1 VAARRRSSTLGL
13 PRAAALYFRL
23 AGAPAD
29 DAGLR
34 ALLAGFTEWTA
45 LRALA
50 RRDGV
55 SAAVRRRLRATG
67 AAIPGAVADALAR
80 EADVLDF
87 HRLQLERRLGEVLE
101 RLAGAGLRPVLLKGA
116 GLGHTVYRRP
126 LDRPMRD
133 LDLLLPPEEAELAA
147 HLLMEAGWRPE
158 SPAAVPAAYAG
169 HQHLPPLRE
178 PGSGLAVVELHRDLF
193 GAGHPFGLDADGV
206 RDRSRLVRTPLGPV
220 LVPAP
225 ADQLLHAG
233 LHFAWAHELRWGFWQ
248 LAADVAALSR
258 HAPTRGDP
266 ASAGVP
272 WRGLAER
279 ARAARAER
287 GLYWALRLAERLG
300 GAPVPGPVLASLRPS
315 MPASAEE
322 ALLRH
327 YAHQLAPGPGN
338 APSVALTR
346 RLWEVG
352 MRPAAEGHG
361 RSRPWAVGVAARPT
375 GAAPPAAA
383 RLRGQFARLA
393 AWGRYCRLVVTRGDA

>member
-1 VAARRRSSTLGL
+1 MAAHPRASSLGL

-23 AGAPAD
+23 AGAPPD
-29 DAGLR
+29 DAALR

-55 SAAVRRRLRATG
+55 SAAVRRRLRAAG
-67 AAIPGAVADALAR
+67 ATIPGAAADALAR
-80 EADVLDF
+80 EGDVLDF

-133 LDLLLPPEEAELAA
+133 LDLLLPPEEAERAA
-147 HLLMEAGWRPE
+147 HLLLEAGWRPE
-158 SPAAVPAAYAG
+158 APAAATAYTG

-178 PGSGLAVVELHRDLF
+178 PGPGLAVVELHRDLF

-206 RDRSRLVRTPLGPV
+206 RARARLVRTPLGPV

-225 ADQLLHAG
+225 EDQLLHAG

-279 ARAARAER
+279 AAAARAER
-287 GLYWALRLAERLG
+287 GLFWALRLAEQLG
-300 GAPVPGPVLASLRPS
+300 GAPVPAPVLARLRPP
-315 MPASAEE
+315 MAAPAER

-327 YAHQLAPGPGN
+327 YAHQLTPGPGN

-352 MRPAAEGHG
+352 MWPAAEGHG
-361 RSRPWAVGVAARPT
+361 RSRPWAVGVAARPAD
-375 GAAPPAAA
+375 GVPRAAA
-383 RLRGQFARLA
+383 RLRGQLGRLA
-393 AWGRYCRLVVTRGDA
+393 AWGRYCRLVVARGDA